1 MIKILYEQIIDFPKI
16 YIFLLDLNEN
26 CGKKTT
32 EKWIFFRLKI

>member
-26 CGKKTT
+26 CGKNYRKVD
-32 EKWIFFRLKI
+32 FFRLKI